1 MVKKIAEMDISADW
15 WRLERQRM
23 QQVALSLPRY
33 APTAAEGAEEV
44 VSRLQGVYSA
54 ARGHIDDVLGII
66 EGQRQ
71 RK

>member
-23 QQVALSLPRY
+23 QQAALSLPKY
-33 APTAAEGAEEV
+33 APTAAEGAERV
-44 VSRLQGVYSA
+44 VYRLQGAYSA
-54 ARGHIDDVLGII
+54 AGGHIDDVLRII